1 MKTNSILE
9 KISTILDN
17 FFKEDSITKLQ
28 ELTEGMVID
37 FVCDKKSYLSFSF
50 DKQLPANDFPKG
62 LFPFFNRGEA
72 KVTSFCDYIIFTEE
86 KNKLF
91 ILLIELKKGRSNTTK
106 QLEAGKCFSEFLV
119 ATLNRVYGVNI
130 NPEIRKISVRETH
143 VKPKQKQK
151 PIKYNSD
158 GFHTFCNSKF
168 WLKKYLI

>member
-1 MKTNSILE
+1 MKTNSKLAQ
-9 KISTILDN
+9 ISTILDD

-28 ELTEGMVID
+28 ELKEKMVID

-86 KNKLF
+86 NNKLF
-91 ILLIELKKGRSNTTK
+91 ILLIELKKGGSNTTK
-106 QLEAGKCFSEFLV
+106 QLEAGKCFSEFLI
-119 ATLNRVYGVNI
+119 ATLNRVYGVKI
-130 NPEIRKISVRETH
+130 NPEIRKISIRARH
-143 VKPKQKQK
+143 IKPKQKQK
-151 PIKYNSD
+151 PIEYDSE
-158 GFHTFCNSKF
+158 GFHTFCSSKF